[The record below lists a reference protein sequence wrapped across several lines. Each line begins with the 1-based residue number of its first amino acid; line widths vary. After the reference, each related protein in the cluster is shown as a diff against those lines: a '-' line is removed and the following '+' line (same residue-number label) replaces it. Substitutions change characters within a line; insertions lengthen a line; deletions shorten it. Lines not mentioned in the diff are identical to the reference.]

1 APLQHRHA
9 RPALAE
15 LAARLDTGRNVDAVP
30 LAIEPGDLDRPA
42 QRRDGEADRNAREQ
56 RRGLPLEHRVRLDV
70 DEDVEIARRRAVGAG
85 FALAV
90 EADAR
95 AVVDARGNL
104 DLERL
109 DFVHPALAAALAAR
123 LLDDLA
129 AAVTVRAWPLN
140 HEQALLRTDLAVPL
154 AKLATASRRAR
165 GRARPAA
172 GPAGDRDLDLY
183 LGRLA
188 MKRILEADLE
198 VVAQVRAAP
207 RPAAR
212 RAAASERTAEDRLED
227 VAQVAEIG
235 VMRAPASAHALLERG
250 MAEAVVGRALLRIL
264 QAFVSRAYGLELVL
278 VLLAPAVAIRVILHR
293 QLAVGRLAR
302 RAVRVAGDTE
312 NLVTIRF
319 HRVHACTPA

>member
-1 APLQHRHA
+1 WRDAGHSARDRVLQFRRVLQPHLSRERLPVGPPARGRAHGRPGFFDAPRAGQGGRNGRRQARGVPRDPGGGAWPAEVRPRADRTDRAGNRRLAPERAFELGEETLALGAFLAGLGFAELAEQLLLPRRELGRCLDHDLGHEVAPAAPLQHRHA

-15 LAARLDTGRNVDAVP
+15 LAARLDPGRNVDAVA

-109 DFVHPALAAALAAR
+109 DLVHPALAAALAAR

-129 AAVTVRAWPLN
+129 AAVTVRAWPLD
-140 HEQALLRTDLAVPL
+140 HEQALLRA
-154 AKLATASRRAR
+154 
-165 GRARPAA
+165 
-172 GPAGDRDLDLY
+172 
-183 LGRLA
+183 
-188 MKRILEADLE
+188 
-198 VVAQVRAAP
+198 
-207 RPAAR
+207 
-212 RAAASERTAEDRLED
+212 
-227 VAQVAEIG
+227 
-235 VMRAPASAHALLERG
+235 
-250 MAEAVVGRALLRIL
+250 
-264 QAFVSRAYGLELVL
+264 
-278 VLLAPAVAIRVILHR
+278 
-293 QLAVGRLAR
+293 
-302 RAVRVAGDTE
+302 
-312 NLVTIRF
+312 
-319 HRVHACTPA
+319 